1 MHYIIDIK
9 HARRL
14 ELGMTP
20 AAIFIHKN
28 LFKFMRADGRIDINA
43 MLTNMN
49 EWRSTELTE
58 LCGRV
63 HDFCALAQGAVVT
76 WYPEDVSVIGAKK
89 FAAMPNFKDFSL
101 REDGDNSEAVLLPV
115 TYVFTRQRIEDL
127 VSNAAASNM
136 TQQWA
141 EWINTGDGHFDWK
154 LNDFEA
160 VPEKSYQLTFKKCV
174 EALKLM
180 AVQHPRHFNAILKGN
195 DDEVTADVFIQLAT
209 IGEVVYR

>member
-28 LFKFMRADGRIDINA
+28 LFEFMRADGRVDINA

-49 EWRSTELTE
+49 EWRSTELTA

-63 HDFCALAQGAVVT
+63 HDFCALAKGAVVT
-76 WYPEDVSVIGAKK
+76 WYSEGVGIIGATK
-89 FAAMPNFKDFSL
+89 FAAMPNLKDFSI
-101 REDGDNSEAVLLPV
+101 REEPDASEAVLLPV
-115 TYVFTRQRIEDL
+115 TYVFTRRRIEDL
-127 VSNAAASNM
+127 VSNAEVSGM
-136 TQQWA
+136 VRQWA
-141 EWINTGDGHFDWK
+141 QWFSTGVGRFDWE
-154 LNDFEA
+154 LNDYQAE
-160 VPEKSYQLTFKKCV
+160 PEKSYQLTFKKCV

-180 AVQHPRHFNAILKGN
+180 AVQHPRHFNDILKGN

-209 IGEVVYR
+209 IGEVIYG